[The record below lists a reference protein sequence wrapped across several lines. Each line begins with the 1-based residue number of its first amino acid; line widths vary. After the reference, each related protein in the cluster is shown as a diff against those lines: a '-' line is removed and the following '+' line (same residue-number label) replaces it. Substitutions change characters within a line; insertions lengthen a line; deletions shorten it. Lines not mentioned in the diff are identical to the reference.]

1 MLVSNIVQLVFG
13 MRWQHYELWSGT
25 VNLSSL
31 VTVSK
36 DEKSNDGVSER
47 LPSLLVKCQSTE
59 MVRVSVVIIVRLT
72 ITVTL

>member
-1 MLVSNIVQLVFG
+1 MQLVFG
-13 MRWQHYELWSGT
+13 VRWQQYELWSGV

-31 VTVSK
+31 TAVTK

-59 MVRVSVVIIVRLT
+59 MVCV
-72 ITVTL
+72 

>member
-1 MLVSNIVQLVFG
+1 MQLVFG
-13 MRWQHYELWSGT
+13 VRWQQYELWSAV

-31 VTVSK
+31 TAVTK

-59 MVRVSVVIIVRLT
+59 MVCVCVHQ
-72 ITVTL
+72 

>member
-1 MLVSNIVQLVFG
+1 MFG
-13 MRWQHYELWSGT
+13 VRWQHYELWSGI

-31 VTVSK
+31 VAVTK

-59 MVRVSVVIIVRLT
+59 MVRVCTSLVIIIRQSQLQ
-72 ITVTL
+72 